1 MKGEKRGGWGCR
13 AREYIIIRSHTKD
26 CWRGNVQLI
35 FVVVVYE
42 LTKKLP
48 KEEEFGLK
56 GPAEND
62 GIPSSGE
69 RAPAWNISEPNSRL
83 KIER

>member
-1 MKGEKRGGWGCR
+1 MSGEGVYHNQEPHKRLLAWQ
-13 AREYIIIRSHTKD
+13 RSID
-26 CWRGNVQLI
+26 